1 MTRKIEFGQPIQK
14 IITSDNTRGYSPT
27 TGNLNNNNPPRIV
40 QSPTNNKPKQRGIRI
55 YMSNNP
61 NGLTRKTAL
70 DGYRP
75 SEGKLNPS
83 NPPKIEPKSPKK
95 QFE

>member
-1 MTRKIEFGQPIQK
+1 
-14 IITSDNTRGYSPT
+14 
-27 TGNLNNNNPPRIV
+27 
-40 QSPTNNKPKQRGIRI
+40 
-55 YMSNNP
+55 MSNNP

-83 NPPKIEPKSPKK
+83 NPPKIEPKLPKK
-95 QFE
+95 